1 MSLTPQ
7 ETVKIIDDSI
17 NAADKALDLYN
28 KVVDQVVPWNA
39 FEETIKEI
47 ERFKD
52 EYSTE
57 ASTLVGET
65 KTLLLDAQDK
75 YFQSSQSVYRWC
87 GLTLQLM
94 PVFIKS
100 LDIPEQAET
109 QRTIITK
116 VLDDGIQKIEVA
128 IDLLGKSSETFNKTS
143 GKLTELDARLGND
156 FDSKSGY
163 FKSKVDK
170 IRKDAYG
177 GAAAGV
183 IAGPFGLIISYS
195 IAAGVVEGK
204 LIPEL
209 VKKLNEV
216 KNFFISL
223 RNKVNNANKEIGDVK
238 IQLNEEVNSL
248 GELQSQVAATK
259 LMVDFSKEA
268 ALKQMVVESA
278 SSLINSCNTYQI
290 RHGRS

>member
-216 KNFFISL
+216 KNFFLSL

>member
-156 FDSKSGY
+156 FDTKSGY

-216 KNFFISL
+216 KNFFLSL

-238 IQLNEEVNSL
+238 IQLNEEVKSL

-259 LMVDFSKEA
+259 VMVDLSKEA